1 MTANIRPTT
10 MKPMMIVD
18 CIWQNPRKAMTPAQE
33 QEYNHWCDEIHIPD
47 LLVGTGMTR
56 VTRYRNRDGSGIFYI
71 QEFESEE
78 ALEKYLVSERR
89 KELIKETQSH
99 YPAGPDDFMAQR
111 TVRIFLPIAS
121 KERT

>member
-1 MTANIRPTT
+1 MTANIRPAT

-18 CIWQNPRKAMTPAQE
+18 CLWQNPRKAMTPAQE

-89 KELIKETQSH
+89 KELINETETH
-99 YPAGPDDFMAQR
+99 YPAGPDDFMAKR

-121 KERT
+121 KERG

>member
-1 MTANIRPTT
+1 MTSSNIKPVT
-10 MKPMMIVD
+10 MNPMMIVD
-18 CIWQNPRKAMTPAQE
+18 CIWRNPRDMTPAQE
-33 QEYNHWCDEIHIPD
+33 KEYNHWCDEIHIPD

-78 ALEKYLVSERR
+78 ALEKYLVGKRR
-89 KELIKETQSH
+89 KELIHETQSH
-99 YPAGPDDFMAQR
+99 YPEGPGNFFTER
-111 TVRIFLPIAS
+111 SVRIFLPIAS